1 MRHSFS
7 IVTAMA
13 GLLAMAAC
21 SSQGPANLR
30 ARPVFSPNGE
40 LLSVGG
46 KGAPPCADVLG
57 TWWDKIAAAHGGKL
71 DKPTF
76 LADADTQFAAMDLDH
91 DGFITPS
98 ELSDYRVEMDPPYDV
113 PPPGAPVKGAT
124 PGPQPRRGMRGDA
137 IAGPPRSIQIPA
149 DVVDPVMSADKSL
162 SFKVS
167 KEDFT
172 TQVHEVFAELDK
184 NRDGLL
190 SRDEV
195 IDSCPKR

>member
-1 MRHSFS
+1 MRQGL
-7 IVTAMA
+7 ILATAMA

-21 SSQGPANLR
+21 SSQGGPALR
-30 ARPVFSPNGE
+30 ARPIFSPNGE

-46 KGAPPCADVLG
+46 KGAPPCPDVMG
-57 TWWDKIAAAHGGKL
+57 KWWDTIAAAHGGKL
-71 DKPTF
+71 DKAIF
-76 LADADTQFAAMDLDH
+76 MADADTQFAAMDLDH

-98 ELSDYRVEMDPPYDV
+98 ELSDYRVEMDPPYEV
-113 PPPGAPVKGAT
+113 PPPGAPIREA
-124 PGPQPRRGMRGDA
+124 GPQPRRGMRGDS

-172 TQVHEVFAELDK
+172 AQVHEVFAELDK
-184 NRDGLL
+184 NHDGLL